1 MLGPG
6 CWYPGGW
13 VSGYQERSSSD
24 ILGHGGRWM
33 KTLVD
38 IDEALL
44 REAMSVAAAAT
55 KKETVRLALEELI
68 RARRRG
74 LLKTLAGSGIVD
86 MTRAELRQARH
97 RRR

>member
-6 CWYPGGW
+6 CWYPGG
-13 VSGYQERSSSD
+13 
-24 ILGHGGRWM
+24 WM

-55 KKETVRLALEELI
+55 KKETVHLALEELI

>member
-1 MLGPG
+1 MLGTG

-13 VSGYQERSSSD
+13 VSGYQGRSSSA
-24 ILGHGGRWM
+24 IIGHVGRWM

-86 MTRAELRQARH
+86 TTRAELRQARH